1 MRNHKYLILLTAF
14 LVAAGSIFAGGGNR
28 NGTAGATQLLIPVGA
43 RGIAMGG
50 AVLTNSY
57 GVDGL
62 FWNPANLSRANNN
75 TEVMFSHMN
84 HIADIGV
91 EYGVL
96 GVNIN
101 GFGALGLSIK
111 TLDVGDIPITTTDAP
126 DGNGAFF
133 TPQFVTVGVTY
144 SKMLSDRVS
153 VGVTGKFI
161 SETMDEVSA
170 SGVAFDAGVTYNNLL
185 NVEGLTMAVVMKNIG
200 PQMEYSGSG
209 LLANANVPNFERPD
223 QYYTIKAAGYEL
235 PSSLEIGLGYQLNFN
250 EQNAFTAATA
260 FQNHNF
266 WGDEYRLGGEYAF
279 NDLFFV
285 RGGYTL
291 TPQLE
296 DDQNIYGFTAGAG
309 LKYDLGGF
317 LVKFDYAYRQ
327 VEFDA
332 LGNNHVF
339 SLDLGL

>member
-1 MRNHKYLILLTAF
+1 MRNHKLVVLLIAC

-62 FWNPANLSRANNN
+62 FWNPANLSR
-75 TEVMFSHMN
+75 TDRTTGVMFSHMN

-91 EYGVL
+91 EYGAL

-111 TLDVGDIPITTTDAP
+111 ALDVGQIPVTTTQAP
-126 DGNGAFF
+126 DGTGAFF
-133 TPQFVTVGVTY
+133 TPQFVTVGLTF

-153 VGVTGKFI
+153 VGVTGNFL
-161 SETMDEVSA
+161 SERMGEVSA
-170 SGVAFDAGVTYNNLL
+170 SGIAFDAGVTYNNLL
-185 NVEGLTMAVVMKNIG
+185 NVEGLNMAVVMKNIG
-200 PQMEYSGSG
+200 PQMQYDGSG
-209 LLANANVPNFERPD
+209 LLTNANASSLERPD
-223 QYYTIKAAGYEL
+223 QFYKITAAGYEL
-235 PSSLEIGLGYQLNFN
+235 PSSLQIGLGYALNFN
-250 EQNAFTAATA
+250 EQNSFTASST

-279 NDLFFV
+279 NDLFFI
-285 RGGYTL
+285 RGGYVL
-291 TPQLE
+291 TPELE
-296 DDQNIYGFTAGAG
+296 DDQNIYGFSAGAG
-309 LKYDLGGF
+309 LKYDLGGM
-317 LVKFDYAYRQ
+317 LVKFDYAFRQ

-332 LGNNHVF
+332 LGNNHIF
-339 SLDLGL
+339 SIDLGL